1 MRAGGRTDERA
12 LTICSASQCHFSFG
26 CSQGKIQFY
35 LPLFYIQCNC
45 FALLRPSLFY
55 LHVAFMHIFV
65 RAWRFYI
72 ASRIRRCDAF
82 CLRSMR
88 LNTISIFKYKNVVS
102 EVNQTKRAFSFYFFH
117 FFFVFRSF
125 SFVSFLFFSP
135 FRPAH
140 FRCSCVM
147 VNVRECITAIHLFC
161 NVIIYRALLGASSD
175 LVTSIKLKI
184 E

>member
-102 EVNQTKRAFSFYFFH
+102 EVNQTKRAFSFYFCI
-117 FFFVFRSF
+117 FFRF
-125 SFVSFLFFSP
+125 SFLFLRF
-135 FRPAH
+135 F
-140 FRCSCVM
+140 F
-147 VNVRECITAIHLFC
+147 ILFAISSRILSLLLC
-161 NVIIYRALLGASSD
+161 NGKCARVHHRNSFIL
-175 LVTSIKLKI
+175 
-184 E
+184 